1 MKARILCLVQ
11 KVEFPEINW
20 NWRSTLSASILRS
33 FATEHILNVSLI
45 RQCLKLETYL
55 GTNFSMPICEA
66 ILKSPE
72 AKSIPDPTRELVK
85 KNINYILTRAHTHPS
100 LNYAINVSLQGSWL
114 KLWDTTLDYGTEGTR
129 HALAILQA
137 LTTPLLATGSVL
149 LIGAHTLWSKIQT
162 HSLTTLWNTIGQMPS
177 LSPQKFYRTSHRQSW
192 TSSASQPTHSQNSVY
207 TITLTSYIFV

>member
-1 MKARILCLVQ
+1 
-11 KVEFPEINW
+11 
-20 NWRSTLSASILRS
+20 
-33 FATEHILNVSLI
+33 
-45 RQCLKLETYL
+45 
-55 GTNFSMPICEA
+55 MPICEA

-85 KNINYILTRAHTHPS
+85 KNINYILTRPHTHPS

-149 LIGAHTLWSKIQT
+149 LIGAHTL
-162 HSLTTLWNTIGQMPS
+162 
-177 LSPQKFYRTSHRQSW
+177 
-192 TSSASQPTHSQNSVY
+192 
-207 TITLTSYIFV
+207 